1 MDVISV
7 WLAGTDSNKK
17 NGCMRVIPGTHNYRL
32 INSEDM
38 VEEDMEK
45 FVLGTA
51 IHPSQ
56 IDDSNAIDIELNAG
70 DISIHNPYLIHGS
83 NFNTSDEWRIGL
95 TLRYIPTSTFVNRE
109 KWECVLLKG
118 KAKKKVKNI
127 YVNRP
132 VFCSSKHMGFI
143 GSDLYH

>member
-1 MDVISV
+1 MI
-7 WLAGTDSNKK
+7 
-17 NGCMRVIPGTHNYRL
+17 
-32 INSEDM
+32 
-38 VEEDMEK
+38 EEDMEK
-45 FVLGTA
+45 FVLGSA

-132 VFCSSKHMGFI
+132 VFCSSKHMGFK